1 MRLVRMSFCTIVV
14 VGRLIKRGIRKDI
27 GMNYTIKIK
36 PDTAALSSHGLLAH
50 VSPEDRK
57 RIYAG
62 GKEAIRAAERRIEAE
77 LKRKR

>member
-1 MRLVRMSFCTIVV
+1 
-14 VGRLIKRGIRKDI
+14 
-27 GMNYTIKIK
+27 MNYTINIK
-36 PDTAALSSHGLLAH
+36 PETAALSSHGLLAH